1 VKVLPNGDFIETTGS
16 SLAHGG
22 VAEIKSHIKKL
33 LAAEGGVIFVDE
45 AYQLVEAHNP
55 NGKSVLD
62 FMLAE
67 IENQVGKI
75 VFILAGYT
83 KQMEKFFEH
92 NPGLPSRI
100 PYKLLF
106 EDYAD
111 DELLQML
118 WRLIDKKYQGK
129 MKIEGGRG
137 GLYMRIL
144 IKRLGRGRG
153 REGFGN
159 ARALETLFA
168 KVRERQAYRLQLER
182 RDGISPDDYLIIKED
197 LIGPDPSEA
206 IIQSKAWDSL
216 QGLTGLNSVK
226 QSVQASIDLISTNYQ
241 RELREE
247 PPIETSLNRVF
258 LGSPGMSQSHC

>member
-1 VKVLPNGDFIETTGS
+1 MKVLPNGDFIETTGS
-16 SLAHGG
+16 RLAHGG
-22 VAEIKSHIKKL
+22 VAEIKSHIEKL

-55 NGKSVLD
+55 SGKSVLD

-83 KQMEKFFEH
+83 RQMEKFFEH

-100 PYKLLF
+100 PYKF
-106 EDYAD
+106 QFDDYED

-118 WRLIDKKYQGK
+118 WRIIDKKYQGK

-144 IKRLGRGRG
+144 ISRLGRGRG
-153 REGFGN
+153 R
-159 ARALETLFA
+159 ALPNPSRPLPLP
-168 KVRERQAYRLQLER
+168 RRLIRIRMYRPPL
-182 RDGISPDDYLIIKED
+182 P
-197 LIGPDPSEA
+197 PS
-206 IIQSKAWDSL
+206 IFILPWYFLSMRPH
-216 QGLTGLNSVK
+216 
-226 QSVQASIDLISTNYQ
+226 SI
-241 RELREE
+241 
-247 PPIETSLNRVF
+247 
-258 LGSPGMSQSHC
+258 